1 MLDYGD
7 HTPFILAAYGI
18 SFVVLIGLV
27 TLAIKR
33 NRD

>member
-1 MLDYGD
+1 MFDYGD

-18 SFVVLIGLV
+18 SFIVLVGLV
-27 TLAIKR
+27 ALAIAL